1 MVNTSYY
8 IAKRYLFSKKS
19 VNAINFISGISML
32 GVFVGSAALIII
44 LSVFNGF
51 ENIVL
56 SMYNTFSPELRIEP
70 EQGKTF
76 DPADSRFTKL
86 KKDKRIVNYTEVLQ
100 EKALVRY
107 GQSQSIA
114 LVKGV
119 GEEFVKGRSGLDS
132 VISSGSF
139 TLWHRGRDMTV
150 IGAGLQNS
158 LSVNLNDEFQ
168 SLDVYSPKKGA
179 MNSINPADEFNV
191 RSIYPSG
198 VFMVQQEFD
207 NMMIV
212 PIRFAR
218 NLLGE
223 EKLISFIEINTL
235 QGTSVDDLQVEI
247 ENTLGKDFVVKN
259 RSQQNE
265 LLYKILNSEKWAI
278 FLILTFVLIIAIFNI
293 IGSLTMLVIDK
304 RKDIAILS
312 SLGANRQLIRGI
324 FFIEGMMISMLGC
337 FVGMA
342 AGLVF
347 ILLQQKFGFIEMSG
361 TNLIIDSYPVGIK
374 LSDFILVFGTVL
386 TVSMIASAIS
396 SRLSV
401 RNTVDLREDL

>member
-1 MVNTSYY
+1 
-8 IAKRYLFSKKS
+8 
-19 VNAINFISGISML
+19 ML

-56 SMYNTFSPELRIEP
+56 SMYNTFSPELRIETLK
-70 EQGKTF
+70 GKTF
-76 DPADSRFTKL
+76 DPGNTHFLSLRN
-86 KKDKRIVNYTEVLQ
+86 DKRIINYTEVLQ

-107 GQSQSIA
+107 GESQSIA

-119 GEEFVKGRSGLDS
+119 SEGFMKNKIGLDS

-139 TLWHRGRDMTV
+139 TLWSKGQDMAV
-150 IGAGLQNS
+150 IGYALQNY
-158 LSVNLNDEFQ
+158 LSINLNNEFQ

-179 MNSINPADEFNV
+179 SNSLNPADEFNV

-198 VFMVQQEFD
+198 VFSIQQEFD
-207 NMMIV
+207 NTMIV

-218 NLLGE
+218 ELLGE
-223 EKLISFIEINTL
+223 KKLVSYIEINAARD
-235 QGTSVDDLQVEI
+235 VMIEDLQRDI
-247 ENTLGKDFVVKN
+247 EESLGKEFLVKS

-312 SLGANRQLIRGI
+312 SLGADKYLVRGI

-337 FVGMA
+337 ILGMI

-347 ILLQQKFGFIEMSG
+347 ILLQQHFGFISMSG
-361 TNLIIDSYPVGIK
+361 ANLMIDTYPVGIK
-374 LSDFILVFGTVL
+374 LSDFILVFVTVL
-386 TVSMIASAIS
+386 LVSVIASAIS

-401 RNTVDLREDL
+401 KNSMNLREDL

>member
-1 MVNTSYY
+1 MNTSYY

-56 SMYNTFSPELRIEP
+56 SMYNTFSPELRIESLK
-70 EQGKTF
+70 GKTF
-76 DPADSRFTKL
+76 DPSDTGFSSL
-86 KKDKRIVNYTEVLQ
+86 KNDPRIVNYTEVLQ

-107 GQSQSIA
+107 GKSQSIA
-114 LVKGV
+114 IVKGV
-119 GEEFVKGRSGLDS
+119 SEGYMKGRTGLDS

-139 TLWHRGRDMTV
+139 TLWNRGQDMAV
-150 IGAGLQNS
+150 IGSAIQNY
-158 LSVNLNDEFQ
+158 LSVNLNDEFRT
-168 SLDVYSPKKGA
+168 LDVYSPRKGGA
-179 MNSINPADEFNV
+179 NSINPADEFNV

-198 VFMVQQEFD
+198 VFSVQQEFD
-207 NMMIV
+207 NTMIV

-218 NLLGE
+218 ELLGE
-223 EKLISFIEINTL
+223 DKLISYVEINALAGIVTE
-235 QGTSVDDLQVEI
+235 DLQKDI
-247 ENTLGKDFVVKN
+247 ETLLGKSFVVKN
-259 RSQQNE
+259 RSQQNQ

-312 SLGANRQLIRGI
+312 SLGANNQLIRGI

-337 FVGMA
+337 IAGML

-347 ILLQQKFGFIEMSG
+347 IILQQQYGFIEMSG
-361 TNLIIDSYPVGIK
+361 TNLMIDSYPVGIK
-374 LSDFILVFGTVL
+374 PTDFILVFGTVL
-386 TVSMIASAIS
+386 LVSLAASGIS

-401 RNTVDLREDL
+401 KNSVNLREDL

>member
-1 MVNTSYY
+1 
-8 IAKRYLFSKKS
+8 
-19 VNAINFISGISML
+19 ML

-56 SMYNTFSPELRIEP
+56 SMYNTFSPELRIEALK
-70 EQGKTF
+70 GKTF
-76 DPADSRFTKL
+76 DPGNTHFLTL
-86 KKDKRIVNYTEVLQ
+86 KNDKRIINYTEVLQ

-107 GQSQSIA
+107 GESQSIA

-119 GEEFVKGRSGLDS
+119 SDGFMKNKGGLDS

-139 TLWHRGRDMTV
+139 TLWSRGQDMAV
-150 IGAGLQNS
+150 IGYALQNY
-158 LSVNLNDEFQ
+158 LSINLNNEFQ
-168 SLDVYSPKKGA
+168 SLDVYSPRKGA
-179 MNSINPADEFNV
+179 LNSLNPADEFNV

-198 VFMVQQEFD
+198 VFAVQQEFD
-207 NMMIV
+207 NTMIV

-218 NLLGE
+218 ELLGE
-223 EKLISFIEINTL
+223 NKLVSYIEIN
-235 QGTSVDDLQVEI
+235 VAKDIMIEDLQKDI
-247 ENTLGKDFVVKN
+247 EESIGKEFLVKN

-312 SLGANRQLIRGI
+312 SLGADKSLIRGI

-337 FVGMA
+337 VLGMF

-347 ILLQQKFGFIEMSG
+347 ILLQQQFGFIAMSG
-361 TNLIIDSYPVGIK
+361 VNLMIDTYPVGIK
-374 LSDFILVFGTVL
+374 PTDFILVFGTVL
-386 TVSMIASAIS
+386 LVSVIASAIS

-401 RNTVDLREDL
+401 KNSMNLRDDL

>member
-1 MVNTSYY
+1 
-8 IAKRYLFSKKS
+8 
-19 VNAINFISGISML
+19 ML

-56 SMYNTFSPELRIEP
+56 SMYNTFSPELRIEAFK
-70 EQGKTF
+70 GKTF
-76 DPADSRFTKL
+76 DPSDARFDAL
-86 KKDKRIVNYTEVLQ
+86 KNDRRIISYTEVLQ

-107 GQSQSIA
+107 GKSQSIA

-119 GEEFVKGRSGLDS
+119 SGGFTKGKPGLDS

-139 TLWHRGRDMTV
+139 MLWNRGQDYAV
-150 IGAGLQNS
+150 IGAALQNY

-168 SLDVYSPKKGA
+168 TLDVYAPRKGA
-179 MNSINPADEFNV
+179 INSINPADEFSV
-191 RSIYPSG
+191 GSIYPSG
-198 VFMVQQEFD
+198 VFSVQQEFD
-207 NMMIV
+207 NTMIV
-212 PIRFAR
+212 PLSFAR

-223 EKLISFIEINTL
+223 STLISSIEINTHPGVLVDNFQSEL
-235 QGTSVDDLQVEI
+235 QEL
-247 ENTLGKDFVVKN
+247 LGRDFVIRN

-304 RKDIAILS
+304 RQDIAVLS
-312 SLGANRQLIRGI
+312 SLGANNRLIKGI
-324 FFIEGMMISMLGC
+324 FFLEGMMISMLGC
-337 FVGMA
+337 LAGML
-342 AGLVF
+342 AGLIF
-347 ILLQQKFGFIEMSG
+347 ILLQQQFGFIEMSG
-361 TNLIIDSYPVGIK
+361 NNLMISAYPVGIK
-374 LSDFILVFGTVL
+374 LTDFFLVFGTVFL
-386 TVSMIASAIS
+386 VSIIASAIS

-401 RNTVDLREDL
+401 RNSMSLKEAL

>member
-1 MVNTSYY
+1 MNTSYY

-56 SMYNTFSPELRIEP
+56 SMYNTFSPELRIEAAK
-70 EQGKTF
+70 GKTF
-76 DPADSRFTKL
+76 DPSGVRFDAL
-86 KKDKRIVNYTEVLQ
+86 KSDKRIINYTEVLQ
-100 EKALVRY
+100 EKALIRY
-107 GQSQSIA
+107 GKSQSIA

-119 GEEFVKGRSGLDS
+119 SDEYMKGHTNLDS
-132 VISSGSF
+132 AISSGSF
-139 TLWHRGRDMTV
+139 ILKDQDEDLAV
-150 IGAGLQNS
+150 IGSSIQNY
-158 LSVNLNDEFQ
+158 LSVNLNDDFR
-168 SLDVYSPKKGA
+168 SLDVYSPRKGA
-179 MNSINPADEFNV
+179 MNSLNPADEFNV
-191 RSIYPSG
+191 FSIYPSG
-198 VFMVQQEFD
+198 VLSVQQEFD
-207 NMMIV
+207 NLMIV

-218 NLLGE
+218 KLLGE
-223 EKLISFIEINTL
+223 EKKVSLIEINTRADV
-235 QGTSVDDLQVEI
+235 SADDFQKYI
-247 ENTLGKDFVVKN
+247 EKSLGKEFVVKN
-259 RSQQNE
+259 RTQQNQ

-312 SLGANRQLIRGI
+312 SLGANNALIRGI

-337 FVGMA
+337 ISGMA
-342 AGLVF
+342 AGLLFCVF
-347 ILLQQKFGFIEMSG
+347 QQQFGFIKMSG
-361 TNLIIDSYPVGIK
+361 VNLMIDAYPVGIK
-374 LSDFILVFGTVL
+374 WTDFILVFCTVL
-386 TVSMIASAIS
+386 MVSLIASSIS

-401 RNTVDLREDL
+401 RNTRYLREDL

>member
-1 MVNTSYY
+1 
-8 IAKRYLFSKKS
+8 
-19 VNAINFISGISML
+19 ML

-70 EQGKTF
+70 LEGKTF
-76 DPADSRFTKL
+76 DPSDSRFINL
-86 KKDKRIVNYTEVLQ
+86 KNDIRILNYTEVLE

-107 GQSQSIA
+107 GDSQSIA
-114 LVKGV
+114 LIKGV
-119 GEEFVKGRSGLDS
+119 SEGFMKNRTGLDS

-139 TLWHRGRDMTV
+139 TLKYLGRDMAV
-150 IGAGLQNS
+150 IGSGLQNS
-158 LSVNLNDEFQ
+158 LSVNLNNEFQ
-168 SLDVYSPKKGA
+168 TLEIYSPKKGA
-179 MNSINPADEFNV
+179 SNSVNPADEFNI

-198 VFMVQQEFD
+198 VFRVQQEFD
-207 NMMIV
+207 NMVIV
-212 PIRFAR
+212 PIQFAR
-218 NLLGE
+218 SLLNE
-223 EKLISFIEINTL
+223 EKLISFIEINTFP
-235 QGTSVDDLQVEI
+235 GTNVEEFHEEI
-247 ENTLGKDFVVKN
+247 KGILGKNFIIKD

-324 FFIEGMMISMLGC
+324 FFIEGMMISMVGC
-337 FVGMA
+337 IVGMVV
-342 AGLVF
+342 GLVF
-347 ILLQQKFGFIEMSG
+347 ILLQQKFGFISMSG
-361 TNLIIDSYPVGIK
+361 ANMIIDHYPVGIK
-374 LSDFILVFGTVL
+374 LTDFFLVFATVL
-386 TVSMIASAIS
+386 IVSVIASGIS

-401 RNTVDLREDL
+401 KNTVNLREDL

>member
-1 MVNTSYY
+1 
-8 IAKRYLFSKKS
+8 
-19 VNAINFISGISML
+19 ML

-56 SMYNTFSPELRIEP
+56 SMYNTFSPELRIEALK
-70 EQGKTF
+70 GKTF
-76 DPADSRFTKL
+76 DPGNTHFLAL
-86 KKDKRIVNYTEVLQ
+86 KNDKRIINYTEVLQ

-107 GQSQSIA
+107 GESQSIA

-119 GEEFVKGRSGLDS
+119 SEGFLKNKSGLDS

-139 TLWHRGRDMTV
+139 TLWSKGQDMAV
-150 IGAGLQNS
+150 IGYALQNY
-158 LSVNLNDEFQ
+158 LSINLNNEFQ
-168 SLDVYSPKKGA
+168 SLDVYSPRKGA
-179 MNSINPADEFNV
+179 SNSLNPADEFNV

-198 VFMVQQEFD
+198 VFAVQQEFD
-207 NMMIV
+207 NTMIV

-218 NLLGE
+218 ELLGE
-223 EKLISFIEINTL
+223 NKLVSYIEIN
-235 QGTSVDDLQVEI
+235 VAKDVVVEDFQKDI
-247 ENTLGKDFVVKN
+247 EASLGREFLVKN

-312 SLGANRQLIRGI
+312 SLGADKSLIRGI

-337 FVGMA
+337 VFGMV
-342 AGLVF
+342 AGLIF
-347 ILLQQKFGFIEMSG
+347 ILLQQKFGFIAMSG
-361 TNLIIDSYPVGIK
+361 ANLMIDTYPVGIK

-386 TVSMIASAIS
+386 LVSVIASAIS

-401 RNTVDLREDL
+401 KNSMNLREDL

>member
-1 MVNTSYY
+1 
-8 IAKRYLFSKKS
+8 
-19 VNAINFISGISML
+19 ML

-70 EQGKTF
+70 LEGKTF
-76 DPADSRFTKL
+76 DPFDKRFIKL
-86 KKDKRIVNYTEVLQ
+86 KNDKRILNYTEVLE

-107 GQSQSIA
+107 GDSQSIA
-114 LVKGV
+114 LIKGV
-119 GEEFVKGRSGLDS
+119 SEGFMKNRTGLDS

-139 TLWHRGRDMTV
+139 TLKYLGRDMAV
-150 IGAGLQNS
+150 IGSGLQNS
-158 LSVNLNDEFQ
+158 LSVNLNNEFQ
-168 SLDVYSPKKGA
+168 TLEIYSPKKGA
-179 MNSINPADEFNV
+179 SNSVNPADEFNI

-198 VFMVQQEFD
+198 VFRVQQEFD
-207 NMMIV
+207 NMVIV
-212 PIRFAR
+212 PIQFAR
-218 NLLGE
+218 SLLNE
-223 EKLISFIEINTL
+223 EKLISFIEINTFP
-235 QGTSVDDLQVEI
+235 GTNVEEFHEEI
-247 ENTLGKDFVVKN
+247 KGILGKNFIIKD

-324 FFIEGMMISMLGC
+324 FFIEGMMISMVGC
-337 FVGMA
+337 IVGMVV
-342 AGLVF
+342 GLVF
-347 ILLQQKFGFIEMSG
+347 ILLQQKFGFISMSG
-361 TNLIIDSYPVGIK
+361 ANMIIDHYPVGIK
-374 LSDFILVFGTVL
+374 LTDFFLVFATVL
-386 TVSMIASAIS
+386 IVSVVASGIS

-401 RNTVDLREDL
+401 KNTVNLREDL

>member
-1 MVNTSYY
+1 
-8 IAKRYLFSKKS
+8 
-19 VNAINFISGISML
+19 ML

-56 SMYNTFSPELRIEP
+56 SMYNTFSPELRIEALK
-70 EQGKTF
+70 GKTF
-76 DPADSRFTKL
+76 DPGNTYFLTL
-86 KKDKRIVNYTEVLQ
+86 KNDKRIINYTEVLQ

-107 GQSQSIA
+107 GESQSIA

-119 GEEFVKGRSGLDS
+119 SEGFMKNKSGLDS

-139 TLWHRGRDMTV
+139 TLWSRGQDMAV
-150 IGAGLQNS
+150 IGYALQNF
-158 LSVNLNDEFQ
+158 LSINLNNEFQ
-168 SLDVYSPKKGA
+168 SLDVYSPRKGA
-179 MNSINPADEFNV
+179 SNSLNPADEFNV

-198 VFMVQQEFD
+198 VFAVQQEFD
-207 NMMIV
+207 NTMIV

-218 NLLGE
+218 EMLGE
-223 EKLISFIEINTL
+223 NKLVTYIEINTAKN
-235 QGTSVDDLQVEI
+235 VVIDDFQTEI
-247 ENTLGKDFVVKN
+247 EKSLGKEFLVKN

-304 RKDIAILS
+304 RKDIAILT
-312 SLGANRQLIRGI
+312 SLGADKSLIRGI

-337 FVGMA
+337 ILGMFVG
-342 AGLVF
+342 LIF
-347 ILLQQKFGFIEMSG
+347 ILLQQHFGFIAMSG
-361 TNLIIDSYPVGIK
+361 VNLMIDTYPVGIK
-374 LSDFILVFGTVL
+374 LSDFVLVFVTVL
-386 TVSMIASAIS
+386 LVSVIASAIS
-396 SRLSV
+396 STLCVKYSM
-401 RNTVDLREDL
+401 NLWDDL